1 MYSNRFCLQ
10 LSGVKTI
17 SEPPNCFRD
26 SMLEIMNLDFVQS
39 HSESRVTSADNSFQ
53 SVNPS
58 QVEKENVLYRS
69 DSWRRISL
77 ALYCFH
83 SLILE
88 RTRYGS
94 LAFAGR
100 VEFTFNDLK
109 SALTLI
115 KVNYLCTVI
124 VLKTT

>member
-1 MYSNRFCLQ
+1 
-10 LSGVKTI
+10 V
-17 SEPPNCFRD
+17 SEPPNGFRD
-26 SMLEIMNLDFVQS
+26 SMIEIMNLDFVQS
-39 HSESRVTSADNSFQ
+39 HSASRVTSAETSFQ

-58 QVEKENVLYRS
+58 TVEKENILYRS

-88 RTRYGS
+88 RTRYES

-100 VEFTFNDLK
+100 VEFTYNDLK

-115 KVNYLCTVI
+115 KV
-124 VLKTT
+124 KTLFKYRQYIFITKSFFFI